1 MIIKEGRNLMEGKNK
16 FSAIFKKYLLLTL
29 GAIVYAAGLETF
41 FVPNN
46 LIDGGV
52 VGISMMISYLTDTP
66 LSVFVVLLNIPFLY
80 LGYKQIGKTF
90 TVSTLYTI
98 VVLAFAIQYF
108 HTTPNI
114 TYDIFLATIFGGIV
128 VGLGVGMIIRYGGSV
143 DGTEIVAIISDR
155 KTELSV
161 GETVM
166 IINLFILSSA
176 GLVFGWERAMYSLIA
191 YFIAYKVMDLV
202 ISGLEESKGVMI
214 VSDKSDDLAET
225 LLARLGRGVT
235 ILHGEGAYTNE
246 PKRILYT
253 VVTRLEVAKLKAIV
267 KEKDPSAFLSIYNIN
282 DVVGGRV
289 KKKSIH

>member
-1 MIIKEGRNLMEGKNK
+1 MEAKSN
-16 FSAIFKKYLLLTL
+16 FSAIIKKYLLLTL

-46 LIDGGV
+46 LIDGGI
-52 VGISMMISYLTDTP
+52 VGVSMMISYLTDTP

-90 TVSTLYTI
+90 TISTLYSI
-98 VVLAFAIQYF
+98 VVLALAIQYF

-246 PKRILYT
+246 PKRVLYT

>member
-1 MIIKEGRNLMEGKNK
+1 MEGKNK

-52 VGISMMISYLTDTP
+52 VGISMMISYLTNTP

-80 LGYKQIGKTF
+80 LGYKQIGKSF
-90 TVSTLYTI
+90 TISTLYSI

-253 VVTRLEVAKLKAIV
+253 VVTRLEVAKLKAVV

>member
-1 MIIKEGRNLMEGKNK
+1 MEAKNK
-16 FSAIFKKYLLLTL
+16 FSAIIKKYLLLTL

-46 LIDGGV
+46 LIDGGI
-52 VGISMMISYLTDTP
+52 VGVSMMISYLTDTP

-90 TVSTLYTI
+90 TISTLYSI
-98 VVLAFAIQYF
+98 VVLALAIQYF

-225 LLARLGRGVT
+225 LLTRLGRGVT

>member
-1 MIIKEGRNLMEGKNK
+1 MEAKNK
-16 FSAIFKKYLLLTL
+16 FSAIIKKYLLLTL

-46 LIDGGV
+46 LIDGGI
-52 VGISMMISYLTDTP
+52 VGVSMMISYLTDTP

-90 TVSTLYTI
+90 TISTLYSI
-98 VVLAFAIQYF
+98 VVLALAIQYF

-143 DGTEIVAIISDR
+143 DGTEIVAFISDR

>member
-1 MIIKEGRNLMEGKNK
+1 MEAKNK
-16 FSAIFKKYLLLTL
+16 FSAIIKKYLLLTL

-90 TVSTLYTI
+90 TISTLYSI

-214 VSDKSDDLAET
+214 VSDRSDDLAET

-235 ILHGEGAYTNE
+235 ILHGEGAYTND

-253 VVTRLEVAKLKAIV
+253 VVTRLEVAKLKAVV
-267 KEKDPSAFLSIYNIN
+267 KEKDPNAFLSIYNIN

>member
-1 MIIKEGRNLMEGKNK
+1 MEAKNK
-16 FSAIFKKYLLLTL
+16 FSAIIKKYLLLTL

-41 FVPNN
+41 FVPNT

-90 TVSTLYTI
+90 TISTLYSI

-214 VSDKSDDLAET
+214 VSDRSDDLAET

-235 ILHGEGAYTNE
+235 ILHGEGAYTND

-253 VVTRLEVAKLKAIV
+253 VVTRLEVAKLKAVV
-267 KEKDPSAFLSIYNIN
+267 KEKDPNAVLSIYNIN

>member
-1 MIIKEGRNLMEGKNK
+1 MEGKNK

-90 TVSTLYTI
+90 TISTLYSI

-214 VSDKSDDLAET
+214 VSDRSDDLAET